1 MGQVYSRFIAFITF
15 FEFLYSGP
23 QDPGF
28 WGLWNSGFGAEFW
41 LEGRLVPA
49 EARELGLWG
58 LQKHGC
64 GDCGHET
71 GLSKKCGHTSEGT
84 FSKK

>member
-28 WGLWNSGFGAEFW
+28 WGLWNSGFGA
-41 LEGRLVPA
+41 V
-49 EARELGLWG
+49 EARLWG

-64 GDCGHET
+64 GDCRSTAVGTAEARLW
-71 GLSKKCGHTSEGT
+71 GLWSRNRA
-84 FSKK
+84 F

>member
-28 WGLWNSGFGAEFW
+28 WGLWNSGFGA
-41 LEGRLVPA
+41 V
-49 EARELGLWG
+49 EARLWG

-71 GLSKKCGHTSEGT
+71 GLSKKCGQHIGGT
-84 FSKK
+84 FQKSRG